1 MHALKFTLV
10 RTCLRLFSVGA
21 AGCAAAAGSGD
32 AAGSVSTGSAL
43 SSASGGVV
51 SSRAGSPPASSAA
64 RFQIVEEPHLLQE
77 RTIPSLTM
85 YTSDSKSLCS
95 TISRALQLLH
105 WSSTRLASFS
115 ESVMLGKST
124 PQRSTSAPRK
134 ATP

>member
-21 AGCAAAAGSGD
+21 GSGGE
-32 AAGSVSTGSAL
+32 AGSVSTGSAL
-43 SSASGGVV
+43 SSASVVGV
-51 SSRAGSPPASSAA
+51 STRTGSPPASTVV
-64 RFQIVEEPHLLQE
+64 RFQIVEDPHLLQE
-77 RTIPSLTM
+77 RTIPSLTR
-85 YTSDSKSLCS
+85 YTSDSRSLCS

-124 PQRSTSAPRK
+124 PQRSTSASRK
-134 ATP
+134 VTP

>member
-21 AGCAAAAGSGD
+21 GSGD
-32 AAGSVSTGSAL
+32 EAGSVSRGSAL
-43 SSASGGVV
+43 SSASVVV
-51 SSRAGSPPASSAA
+51 SIRTGSPPASSAA
-64 RFQIVEEPHLLQE
+64 RFQIVEDPHLLQE
-77 RTIPSLTM
+77 RTIPSLTR
-85 YTSDSKSLCS
+85 YTSDSRSLCS

-124 PQRSTSAPRK
+124 PQRSTSASRK